1 MTTEQ
6 LFMLADYI
14 SDKYISGEN
23 DDLNELIAEVAEEEQ
38 LNIKQIEAL
47 LNEVNRAVFQ
57 KLFDIYEDKTFEFPI
72 AKLDLILAKL
82 NRTEPDKVE
91 IFKIE
96 AEPKEVN
103 EEEESMAKA
112 ASLIESEINEED
124 YIIDS
129 SIIDTAD
136 IFGVNSLEKE
146 ASQPDNTKTILKKYV
161 KLANEFEQLAQIAHI
176 KIAEIN
182 ELLAQASQI
191 IAELKALG
199 VNENE
204 FVKTLKS
211 NQVPD
216 EVIKEL
222 TIEFRKVQPAKEI
235 RLAKTATLKDAY
247 DLGHRIIEA
256 LRTGDSYRMQF
267 IKKEASE
274 YDLNSLEEKLKIIG
288 IYDQLPSSFWH
299 SFKQPINGQEKLAEE
314 EIKFESN
321 IFQIITVAN
330 KLHECE
336 KAVGQFLKKASEI
349 KQFVDELNDESL
361 RSNAGILFKKHANV
375 IKKYNQ
381 VKEAKI

>member
-82 NRTEPDKVE
+82 NKNEPDKVE

-112 ASLIESEINEED
+112 ASLIESEIDEED

-136 IFGVNSLEKE
+136 IFGVNPLEKE
-146 ASQPDNTKTILKKYV
+146 ASQPDNTKTILKQYV
-161 KLANEFEQLAQIAHI
+161 KLANEFEQLAQIAHV
-176 KIAEIN
+176 KIAEAN
-182 ELLAQASQI
+182 ELLAKASQI

-216 EVIKEL
+216 EIIKEL

-288 IYDQLPSSFWH
+288 VYDQIPSSFWY

-314 EIKFESN
+314 QIKFEAN
-321 IFQIITVAN
+321 ISQIIKVAN
-330 KLHECE
+330 KLNECE
-336 KAVGQFLKKASEI
+336 KAVGRFLKKASEI

-361 RSNAGILFKKHANV
+361 KANAGILFKKHANV